1 MMPQLIT
8 CLNEAG
14 LYGWEIS
21 QTITRGWEFYFI
33 GHRLDQH
40 RAKEVNVT
48 TVRVYVLSEDGENL
62 GTASADLPSDLW
74 RIEDIRAFV
83 GDLAYRASLV
93 RNRPYRLQPRT
104 ADHPEH
110 SNEGKWADTRTVAA
124 DHITAVRSL
133 PETPETDVNSYEI
146 FAEAKYRW
154 FRNSEG
160 IDVEEFFPHSFAE
173 VVINA
178 RLDGHEVE
186 LYRSYNSGTC
196 DAAAVQA
203 DLARTMQF
211 GMDRLQAVPTPALG
225 SIDVL
230 FSTRDAVS
238 IYEFFTER
246 LQAGMIYRKYSDWSV
261 GTDVAPG
268 ATGDRLTVTAVRE
281 LPNSSRNT
289 VFDAEGAPIT
299 DTVLMK
305 DNVPQAVLGSRM
317 YSEYLGLTGSFIP
330 SNYRICGGTGDEA
343 SLRDGRYLEA
353 VEFSDFQGDEVTGDI
368 FGEIRL
374 GYLHDGDDVRIV
386 TGGSVSGS
394 MFDFIRDLHASA
406 QTCQYDNMEIPALTR
421 LCGVTVTGAE

>member
-14 LYGWEIS
+14 LYGWEIT

-40 RAKEVNVT
+40 RAREVSET
-48 TVRVYVLSEDGENL
+48 TVRVYVLSEDGKSL
-62 GTASADLPSDLW
+62 GTASAVYPNDLW
-74 RIEDIRAFV
+74 RIEEVRKFTE
-83 GDLAYRASLV
+83 DLVYRASLTE
-93 RNRPYRLQPRT
+93 NRPYRLQPCT
-104 ADHPEH
+104 AAHTRH
-110 SNEGKWADTRTVAA
+110 KNEGKWADTRTVAA
-124 DHITAVRSL
+124 DYINAVRSL
-133 PETPETDVNSYEI
+133 PETAEADVNSYEI

-160 IDVEEFFPHSFAE
+160 VDVEEFYPHSFAE

-178 RLDGHEVE
+178 RKDGREIE
-186 LYRSYNSGTC
+186 LYRSYDSGTC
-196 DAAAVQA
+196 DAAAVQK
-203 DLARTMQF
+203 DLTRAMRF
-211 GMDRLQAVPTPALG
+211 GTDRLQAVPTPALG

-230 FSTRDAVS
+230 FSTRDAVN

-246 LQAGMIYRKYSDWSV
+246 LQAGMIYRKYSDWRV
-261 GTDVAPG
+261 GEDVAPD
-268 ATGDRLTVTAVRE
+268 ATGDRFTVTAVRE

-289 VFDAEGAPIT
+289 AFDAEGAPIR
-299 DTVLMK
+299 DTVLLK

-317 YSEYLGLTGSFIP
+317 YAEYLGLTDSFIP
-330 SNYRICGGTGDEA
+330 SNYRVSGGTGSEA
-343 SLRDGRYLEA
+343 SLRDGRYLEV
-353 VEFSDFQGDEVTGDI
+353 VEFSDFQVDAVTGDI

-374 GYLHDGDDVRIV
+374 GYLHEGGAVTIV

-421 LCGVTVTGAE
+421 LTGVTVTGAE